1 MNDTILVIDAGT
13 TSTRAMLIDT
23 DGRCRASAAR
33 PIEQHHPAPG
43 LIEQDAREI
52 WEKTLTCA
60 LEMAAAAGG
69 ASHIATIGITNQRE
83 TVVFWDA
90 VSGEPVSRA
99 IVWQDRRSAATCN
112 AMRDKGYEP
121 LIQRRTGLLLDPYFS
136 ASKIGW
142 ALNNWEELRGCGN
155 RLRCGTVESWL
166 LFKLTGGLH
175 ATDAS
180 NASRTSLMQ
189 IENGGGWDSEL
200 CELFGVPPQI
210 LPPIVDCAGKIGATR
225 HELFGAAIPITA
237 MAGDQQAA
245 TIGQGCLV
253 PGQVK
258 ATYGTGA
265 FVLANAGRVV
275 PLSGHRLLA
284 TVLWQLGGERR
295 YALEGSV
302 FVAGSLIQ
310 WLRDKIG
317 MLASAEETEALA
329 RSVPDTGGVYMVPAL
344 AGLGAPHW
352 RSDAT
357 AQLSGLSFASGRA
370 QIARAALESVSYQ
383 THDLKRA
390 FAADG
395 VAWRDLRI
403 DGGMVANDWLAQ
415 DLADILEVPVERPAF
430 IETTALGVA
439 MLAAVGAGI
448 HTSLDEAA
456 SAMRGPIDRFRPQLQ
471 ESVRSDRVA
480 GWDQALA
487 RVLG

>member
-1 MNDTILVIDAGT
+1 
-13 TSTRAMLIDT
+13 MLIDT
-23 DGRCRASAAR
+23 GGQCLASAAR
-33 PIEQHHPAPG
+33 LIEQHHPAPG
-43 LIEQDAREI
+43 LVEQDAREI
-52 WEKTLTCA
+52 WEKTLSCA

-69 ASHIATIGITNQRE
+69 AAHITSIGITNQRE

-90 VSGEPVSRA
+90 VTGEPVSRA
-99 IVWQDRRSAATCN
+99 IVWQDRRTAAICN
-112 AMRDKGYEP
+112 AIRDRGNEA

-142 ALNNWEELRGCGN
+142 ALNNWEDLRATGN

-180 NASRTSLMQ
+180 NASRTSLMR
-189 IENGGGWDSEL
+189 IERGGGWDSEL
-200 CELFGVPPQI
+200 CELFGVPSRI
-210 LPPIVDCAGKIGATR
+210 LPEIIDCAGQIGVTK
-225 HELFGAAIPITA
+225 HELFGAAIPITG

-245 TIGQGCLV
+245 TIGQGCLA

-265 FVLANAGRVV
+265 FVLANAGDVV
-275 PLSGHRLLA
+275 PASDHRLLA
-284 TVLWQLGGERR
+284 TVLWQLDGERQ

-310 WLRDKIG
+310 WLRDKLG
-317 MLASAEETEALA
+317 MIASADETEALA
-329 RSVPDTGGVYMVPAL
+329 RSVPDNGGVYLVPAF

-370 QIARAALESVSYQ
+370 QIARAALEAVSYQ
-383 THDLKRA
+383 TYDLKLA

-395 VAWRDLRI
+395 VAWSDLRI

-415 DLADILEVPVERPAF
+415 DLADILRVSVERPVL
-430 IETTALGVA
+430 IETTALGAA
-439 MLAAVGAGI
+439 MLAAVGARI
-448 HTSLDEAA
+448 YANLEEAA
-456 SAMRGPIDRFRPQLQ
+456 AAMRGNIDRFEPRLDAN
-471 ESVRSDRVA
+471 VRSGRIA

-487 RVLG
+487 RVLS